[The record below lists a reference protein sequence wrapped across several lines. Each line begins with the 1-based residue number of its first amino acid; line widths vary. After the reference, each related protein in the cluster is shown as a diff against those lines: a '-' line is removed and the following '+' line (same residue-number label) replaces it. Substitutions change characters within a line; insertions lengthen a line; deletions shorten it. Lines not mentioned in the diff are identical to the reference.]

1 MGNFVNPFTDMGFKI
16 IFGSE
21 LSKDMLI
28 IFLNELLRGEQE
40 IEDLT
45 FLDKEDHGDN
55 MRDKG
60 IIYDIYCRTTDG
72 KYIIVEMQNRKHSNF
87 LNRTLYYVC
96 RSIGRQAGRP
106 FLNEA
111 DVHSSG
117 NYGDRYKLS
126 AVYGIFLMNFKEK
139 DLEDKFRTDTVI
151 TDRETGLVINTN
163 FRQIYL
169 QFPLFTKELKD
180 CETLFERMIYTLKH
194 MDKWDRMPDALK
206 DQVFQRLAQLASVAH
221 LSEAD
226 QIAYDKA
233 LDRYYVEQTVRH
245 DEYMEGMEKGI
256 QKVAIQMLNDGLS
269 LDTISRYTGLT
280 EAEIATLN

>member
-45 FLDKEDHGDN
+45 FLDKEDQGDN
-55 MRDKG
+55 VRDKG

-111 DVHSSG
+111 DVLSSG

-139 DLEDKFRTDTVI
+139 GLEDKFRTDTVI

-256 QKVAIQMLNDGLS
+256 QKVAIQMRQKGIPV
-269 LDTISRYTGLT
+269 DTIVQCTGLT